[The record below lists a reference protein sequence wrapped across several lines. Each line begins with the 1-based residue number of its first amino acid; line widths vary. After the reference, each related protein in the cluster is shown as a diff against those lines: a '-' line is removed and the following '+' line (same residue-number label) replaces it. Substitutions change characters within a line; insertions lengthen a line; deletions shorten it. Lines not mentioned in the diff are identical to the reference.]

1 MTKHLY
7 LIVDKDEIDAAAGF
21 TGEAEARPSAQWAMV
36 GRFRTEKS
44 IVQPAPL
51 LRQLAV
57 GGIGGHAVE
66 ISRKHYG
73 AISGDSGNLIQ
84 DKAGAILSRRYTY
97 VVKVGVEME
106 KIRPSA
112 FIPEMG
118 PTDDAGQG
126 CVPAF
131 DTNLRGG
138 FR

>member
-1 MTKHLY
+1 MAEHLY
-7 LIVDKDEIDAAAGF
+7 LIVDKDEIDASAGF

-73 AISGDSGNLIQ
+73 VISGDCGNLIQ
-84 DKAGAILSRRYTY
+84 DEAGAILSRRYAY
-97 VVKVGVEME
+97 VVKVSVEMK
-106 KIRPSA
+106 KIRPFA
-112 FIPEMG
+112 FILEVG

-126 CVPAF
+126 CIPAF
-131 DTNLRGG
+131 DTNLRWR